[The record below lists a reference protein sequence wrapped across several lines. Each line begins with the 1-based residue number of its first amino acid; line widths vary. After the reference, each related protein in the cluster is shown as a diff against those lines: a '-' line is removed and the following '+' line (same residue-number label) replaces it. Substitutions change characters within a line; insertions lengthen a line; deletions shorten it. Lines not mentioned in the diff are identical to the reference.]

1 MSRFILNLRSACF
14 EPRPSSC
21 LSRFTEPEFAPII
34 IESLG
39 VLPDHRASH
48 ISDIL
53 WRPMDEEVDMRLGNE
68 ALEREVWRDSGIHTE
83 GKHGMYDPSSPQA

>member
-1 MSRFILNLRSACF
+1 MSRFILNLRSACVQ
-14 EPRPSSC
+14 PGPSIR
-21 LSRFTEPEFAPII
+21 LSQFTEPEFAPII

-53 WRPMDEEVDMRLGNE
+53 WRPMDEEVDIRLGNE